1 VEAVAV
7 GTPIDLARLVRLP
20 VPHTRVRY
28 ELEPREGKGL
38 EEVLAGV
45 LMADG

>member
-7 GTPIDLARLVRLP
+7 GTPVALERLVRIP

-28 ELEPREGKGL
+28 ELELREPL
-38 EEVLAGV
+38 
-45 LMADG
+45 